1 MPALS
6 YTCPKTRLRAPSGI
20 QTDLQS
26 LRASWS
32 ERVKINCSLC
42 GKVHEFAVRQMYA
55 ESTLGDV
62 TDDARRTG
70 G

>member
-6 YTCPKTRLRAPSGI
+6 YTCPKTRQRAPSGI

-26 LRASWS
+26 LQASWP

-42 GKVHEFAVRQMYA
+42 GRVHEFAVREMYT
-55 ESTLGDV
+55 EGILRDV
-62 TDDARRTG
+62 TDQSGRA
-70 G
+70 